1 MRKDEDRIGR
11 YICLASVWRKEK
23 VLIACLVA
31 ILASALVLCYKPFS
45 DRWRSVVKR
54 AEVHKIMNE
63 YWKPIGGDFRVKG
76 PLATAQVE
84 KALFGTPLDSEEAR
98 QTYESTGR
106 GEAWGRTKAKW
117 KDGDEFYFF
126 TSDKRS
132 WSELR
137 GRQGYVLIRKKQVV
151 DVMLTRMN

>member
-1 MRKDEDRIGR
+1 MVGYAHLNIVRANK
-11 YICLASVWRKEK
+11 K
-23 VLIACLVA
+23 VLVMAAVG
-31 ILASALVLCYKPFS
+31 ILMAALAFLYRPIIEGCHSMV
-45 DRWRSVVKR
+45 RR